1 MQPESSMDP
10 GEISIQK
17 LKEACEMVTIT
28 KQRRHIF
35 LETKRTLKRGFTSSK
50 VRLSGLRPGSFIP
63 YNTHSIPKSS
73 NTYYQSQMFQ
83 VDRYSCHQQENSCSS
98 DNNFQEELRSAPR
111 STVYRPRGNCINKV
125 HYFFPF
131 LDWYK

>member
-35 LETKRTLKRGFTSSK
+35 LNETKRLLKRGITSSR
-50 VRLSGLRPGSFIP
+50 VRLCGLRLEPFQLHWPHCLPG
-63 YNTHSIPKSS
+63 
-73 NTYYQSQMFQ
+73 
-83 VDRYSCHQQENSCSS
+83 
-98 DNNFQEELRSAPR
+98 LRERVSA
-111 STVYRPRGNCINKV
+111 
-125 HYFFPF
+125 
-131 LDWYK
+131 

>member
-35 LETKRTLKRGFTSSK
+35 LKETKRTLY
-50 VRLSGLRPGSFIP
+50 I
-63 YNTHSIPKSS
+63 
-73 NTYYQSQMFQ
+73 
-83 VDRYSCHQQENSCSS
+83 
-98 DNNFQEELRSAPR
+98 
-111 STVYRPRGNCINKV
+111 
-125 HYFFPF
+125 
-131 LDWYK
+131 